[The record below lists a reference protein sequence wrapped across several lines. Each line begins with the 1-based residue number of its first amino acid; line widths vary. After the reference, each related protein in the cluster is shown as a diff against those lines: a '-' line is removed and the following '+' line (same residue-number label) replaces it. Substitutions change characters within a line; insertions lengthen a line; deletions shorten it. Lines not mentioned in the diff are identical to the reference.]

1 MNLFGHEVTEDV
13 VKLAFKDVLESVYKA
28 IVNDSTPLFISS
40 LLVPFPPLLHSHL
53 LTSALQDL
61 SSSMARVRTA
71 RPFVPRSCLTSRS
84 ESLELLSFL
93 W

>member
-40 LLVPFPPLLHSHL
+40 LSVPFPPLLHSHL
-53 LTSALQDL
+53 LTSALNRIFRQAWLECAQPVRLSPAPASPHAPSL
-61 SSSMARVRTA
+61 SSY
-71 RPFVPRSCLTSRS
+71 
-84 ESLELLSFL
+84 
-93 W
+93 